1 MDYNAG
7 LTGALARM
15 YGEFGGE
22 TLDTISGVNLGD
34 LSALT
39 VADVVAS

>member
-15 YGEFGGE
+15 YGELGGQ
-22 TLDTISGVNLGD
+22 TLDSISGLNLNT
-34 LSALT
+34 LNALT